1 MKRFITNFSA
11 ILSIML
17 LMVAPVS
24 AFIAAAPYWQVNISQ
39 PATQNART
47 FNVQYTV
54 LSTGTDSFTVKLY
67 QDGIVAPLQTE
78 VTSTDL
84 NAFNGNS
91 GTFAVSVL
99 TDGDY
104 IYHLAASRDSSTDPI
119 QTTSPITVHV
129 DATAPAAPAY
139 NGKTQSGNTYSLSFT
154 APADTDVKN
163 VQIFASTSTTYTAD
177 ASTRIGDIV
186 VTPGQSQSFSYNAP
200 DGAVRYFALEAFDTA
215 GNGSILVG
223 DPGIV
228 VHPVRVVAASNQSTS
243 GATLGGSATT
253 DETVTSQQLGAGQIN
268 AAGESATAAA
278 RNTKVLG
285 TATTKMNLFSNTKLG
300 LSSILVLILLG
311 LAYYEFNK
319 RQTKK

>member
-11 ILSIML
+11 ILGIML
-17 LMVAPVS
+17 LMVVPAS
-24 AFIAAAPYWQVNISQ
+24 AGIDASPYWQVDISQ
-39 PATQNART
+39 PAAQNART
-47 FNVQYTV
+47 FDVQYTV

-67 QDGIVAPLQTE
+67 QNGIVAPLQTDD
-78 VTSTDL
+78 TSTDP

-99 TDGDY
+99 ADGDY
-104 IYHLAASRDSSTDPI
+104 TYYLAASRDSSADPI

-139 NGKTQSGNTYSLSFT
+139 NGKTQSGNTYILSFT
-154 APADTDVKN
+154 APTDTDVKN
-163 VQIFASTSTTYTAD
+163 VQIFASTSTTYTAN

-215 GNGSILVG
+215 GNGSTLVG

-228 VHPVRVVAASNQSTS
+228 VNAVRTVVATTSNTPIATGNATVQTGQVDAGGGSTTGAKDTEVLGSDVTKKSQISTS
-243 GATLGGSATT
+243 VLYGIASLVLLVIAYK
-253 DETVTSQQLGAGQIN
+253 TVTN
-268 AAGESATAAA
+268 R
-278 RNTKVLG
+278 RNTSDK
-285 TATTKMNLFSNTKLG
+285 N
-300 LSSILVLILLG
+300 
-311 LAYYEFNK
+311 
-319 RQTKK
+319 